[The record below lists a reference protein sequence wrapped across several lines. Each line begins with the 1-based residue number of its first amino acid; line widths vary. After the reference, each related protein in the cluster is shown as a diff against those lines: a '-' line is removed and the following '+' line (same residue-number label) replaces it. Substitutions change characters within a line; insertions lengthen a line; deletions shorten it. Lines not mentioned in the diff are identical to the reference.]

1 MKANSKLLTLF
12 LCLSYS
18 ILSGLRAEPA
28 VSDGAKSDAEALA
41 DGETEETGI
50 VPSWQTQKGAKTV
63 VLTIPAPRG
72 QIVDRG
78 GRPLATNR
86 VAYFP
91 ALKFPHM
98 PDATDEE
105 VGAFG
110 MAALEQ
116 LNILCFGSTESDQLD
131 YWIKEPKEFIQHHKN
146 RRWLPF
152 LFVGRHELTDLQK
165 GAIGSKLASYGL
177 VAHPGYV
184 RHYPRGKLGCHIVG
198 YTGLTKPLPTG
209 PLENGDPMFYEW
221 EGKSGLEASLDD
233 ELKGTPGKLNIIFDK
248 NGNEMERDM
257 LQHAVAGSTV
267 VLTLDAN
274 MQKLAED
281 VLYYR
286 SSLVVVDCQN
296 GEILALG
303 SNPGFNPNDFVP
315 SISQDEFSKLIEDE
329 NKPLVG
335 RAFQFSYP
343 PASTF
348 KVPITLAALKEGT
361 IRTTDYFDCPER
373 IRVGAQWKKN
383 WHQGNE
389 GKMTLQKAIARSCNT
404 WFYTVGQKV
413 GAEPLVREARNFG
426 FGQLTKI
433 PLEESPGLLPTNTWM
448 MENHQHHMYLGDVA
462 NFAIGQGFVEATP
475 LQVAQSMTG
484 IANGSDVWRARLIK
498 QKQNHLNEVIELS
511 KKESIGRVEMAEKAL
526 AAIRRGMVDVVHAG
540 HGTGRQGYCTHAQ
553 VAAKTG
559 TAQWRAG
566 KQMTWFAGFLPA
578 DDPQFAFAVAFE
590 GGSSGGKTAAPIAKE
605 FFNSLYARRSPQND
619 LFAEVRT
626 PGGTKVKEDASG
638 SGQQATTKK
647 RTRKRST
654 ASNAN
659 STQRAEPAG
668 PAPKPRTLP
677 AKPKKRSLWD
687 RIRGR

>member
-1 MKANSKLLTLF
+1 MKANPKLLTLL

-50 VPSWQTQKGAKTV
+50 VPSCQTQKGAKTV
-63 VLTIPAPRG
+63 VLTVPAPRG

-131 YWIKEPKEFIQHHKN
+131 YWIKEPKDFIQHHKN

-152 LFVGRHELTDLQK
+152 LFVGRHELTDRQK

-257 LQHAVAGSTV
+257 LQHPVAGSTV

-348 KVPITLAALKEGT
+348 KVPIT
-361 IRTTDYFDCPER
+361 
-373 IRVGAQWKKN
+373 
-383 WHQGNE
+383 
-389 GKMTLQKAIARSCNT
+389 
-404 WFYTVGQKV
+404 
-413 GAEPLVREARNFG
+413 
-426 FGQLTKI
+426 
-433 PLEESPGLLPTNTWM
+433 
-448 MENHQHHMYLGDVA
+448 
-462 NFAIGQGFVEATP
+462 
-475 LQVAQSMTG
+475 
-484 IANGSDVWRARLIK
+484 
-498 QKQNHLNEVIELS
+498 
-511 KKESIGRVEMAEKAL
+511 
-526 AAIRRGMVDVVHAG
+526 
-540 HGTGRQGYCTHAQ
+540 
-553 VAAKTG
+553 
-559 TAQWRAG
+559 
-566 KQMTWFAGFLPA
+566 
-578 DDPQFAFAVAFE
+578 
-590 GGSSGGKTAAPIAKE
+590 
-605 FFNSLYARRSPQND
+605 
-619 LFAEVRT
+619 
-626 PGGTKVKEDASG
+626 
-638 SGQQATTKK
+638 
-647 RTRKRST
+647 
-654 ASNAN
+654 
-659 STQRAEPAG
+659 
-668 PAPKPRTLP
+668 
-677 AKPKKRSLWD
+677 
-687 RIRGR
+687 